1 MFVGGVPVRCN
12 REGHSSSTGDHF
24 IQSDNVNSIFLFEKQ
39 KTLQKILYWQGCN
52 VWCQEIKVNIS
63 VYFLF
68 TQYWPV
74 CRETQPGI
82 HITLCSGDPPLIHCQ
97 IKIKGRKIFFCNKYP
112 QQLRYLVIYTYFVPS
127 HNPRGK
133 FWLTMIYLSV
143 D

>member
-12 REGHSSSTGDHF
+12 REGHGTHLQLVITSYNPTMS
-24 IQSDNVNSIFLFEKQ
+24 IQYFCLRNRK
-39 KTLQKILYWQGCN
+39 LYWQGCN
-52 VWCQEIKVNIS
+52 ILCQEIKVNIS

-74 CRETQPGI
+74 CRETKPGI
-82 HITLCSGDPPLIHCQ
+82 HITPCSGDPPLIHCQ
-97 IKIKGRKIFFCNKYP
+97 IKIKRRKIFFCNKYP
-112 QQLRYLVIYTYFVPS
+112 QQLRYLVIYTYFVPN

-133 FWLTMIYLSV
+133 YWLTMIYLSV